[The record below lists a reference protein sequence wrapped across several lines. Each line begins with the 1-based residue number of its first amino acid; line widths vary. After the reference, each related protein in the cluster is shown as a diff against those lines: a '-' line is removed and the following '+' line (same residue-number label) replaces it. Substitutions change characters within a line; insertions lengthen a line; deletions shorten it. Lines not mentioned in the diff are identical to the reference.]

1 MDSPANPF
9 ESREQDIV
17 TISRNLIKQANVE
30 GEVSEALETH
40 SVPDKIRILE
50 SVLNEMRKSQEAEEV
65 DGSDQKLEMSI
76 EEDEI
81 DTMDSK
87 AMSFSFNCHG
97 GGPKRKKGN
106 DKKRKQQ
113 EEKSKEKLKVLVETL
128 KLVPFKP
135 FKTLDFA
142 RYESLLKTL
151 GLWDFVHLEFDQDM
165 DYDLV
170 AQLIA
175 YYSAE
180 GRCSYINGSRI
191 KLSRADLARA
201 LKLPN
206 KKERV
211 VILDELWE
219 SDESIS
225 FVDEVVSNWM
235 LLHCDDAWMMPD
247 KVVEWKKSIKEKQ
260 LDKLDWAG
268 LMWFMVEKELKAEP
282 PLGDCFYAS
291 HLQMVISSRVE
302 DVEVKVG
309 DLKVKD
315 DIAAL
320 NLRMD
325 DGASDSK
332 EEKCVEEGMIELK
345 LGQVTVSE
353 MAAEEE
359 HHHEEQAMDLEEN
372 KEQPKDLQETKEEG
386 DGKWLLNEDSH
397 AGSHFLQGCDVGGAT
412 VGDGRNGT
420 GHRKVGEF
428 ETLEEVAGEEIEK
441 DGKKHE
447 GGFFLFPN
455 SETLHGV
462 AQENLMLGDTYPL
475 GYNSGLQTHGNST
488 GHFLAPRAVMHIVP
502 DISHFGNDNKR
513 EIDHG
518 NDISYHFDNPAT
530 KRLKTP
536 SWDDKPVSFEA
547 CMEQMK
553 QLADKAKLLYVE
565 KDQACGESNM
575 RQQMLLNELQKRE
588 EVIQQLQKETYK
600 EQQRKDVEIYKL
612 ENELH
617 MMTSVL
623 AWYQKALKETQ
634 KAWRKHMKFCPL
646 HDKQIY
652 KDVKGTGGLVL
663 STGEIEKLRL
673 KEEKEEGMRR
683 ALIERQVEEF
693 GSLWIKEYEVNLN
706 KKVELL
712 DEKLTGFQNKV
723 NLLKETVSRRESI
736 PGRFDATSD
745 T

>member
-9 ESREQDIV
+9 KPREQGTI
-17 TISRNLIKQANVE
+17 TISRNLIKEANVE
-30 GEVSEALETH
+30 EEVCEASETH
-40 SVPDKIRILE
+40 SGPDKIRILE
-50 SVLNEMRKSQEAEEV
+50 SVSDEMRKSQEAEEV
-65 DGSDQKLEMSI
+65 DGSDQKLEVSI

-97 GGPKRKKGN
+97 GGPKRKKKN

-113 EEKSKEKLKVLVETL
+113 EEKSKKKLKVLVQTL

-142 RYESLLKTL
+142 RYESVLKTL

-165 DYDLV
+165 DYGLV

-175 YYSAE
+175 YYSPE

-206 KKERV
+206 KRERV
-211 VILDELWE
+211 VILDEDKELLE
-219 SDESIS
+219 SDELIS
-225 FVDEVVSNWM
+225 FVNEVVSNWM

-268 LMWFMVEKELKAEP
+268 LMWFMVEKVLKAEP

-291 HLQMVISSRVE
+291 HLQMVIRSQKIDLFRE
-302 DVEVKVG
+302 Q

-332 EEKCVEEGMIELK
+332 EEKCVEEGMIELN
-345 LGQVTVSE
+345 LGKVTVSE

-359 HHHEEQAMDLEEN
+359 HHPEEQAMDLEEN

-386 DGKWLLNEDSH
+386 DGKWLLRYE
-397 AGSHFLQGCDVGGAT
+397 
-412 VGDGRNGT
+412 RNRT
-420 GHRKVGEF
+420 GHKKVGEY
-428 ETLEEVAGEEIEK
+428 ELEDEIEK
-441 DGKKHE
+441 DGEKHN
-447 GGFFLFPN
+447 GGFLLFPN
-455 SETLHGV
+455 GETLH
-462 AQENLMLGDTYPL
+462 QENLMLGDTSPL
-475 GYNSGLQTHGNST
+475 GYNSELQIHGNST
-488 GHFLAPRAVMHIVP
+488 GDFMRSRAVMHMVP
-502 DISHFGNDNKR
+502 GRSHFRNDNKR
-513 EIDHG
+513 EIDHE
-518 NDISYHFDNPAT
+518 NDISYHFDNPAST

-536 SWDDKPVSFEA
+536 YWDDKPVPFDV
-547 CMEQMK
+547 CMEQIK
-553 QLADKAKLLYVE
+553 HLADKAKLSYAE
-565 KDQACGESNM
+565 KDRACGESNM
-575 RQQMLLNELQKRE
+575 REQMLLNELQRRE
-588 EVIQQLQKETYK
+588 EIIQQLHKKTYEEEHK
-600 EQQRKDVEIYKL
+600 KDVEIYKL
-612 ENELH
+612 ENELR

-634 KAWRKHMKFCPL
+634 KACRKHRKVCPL
-646 HDKQIY
+646 RDKPIY
-652 KDVKGTGGLVL
+652 RDVKGTGGLVL
-663 STGEIEKLRL
+663 STAEIEKLRL

-693 GSLWIKEYEVNLN
+693 GSLWIKEYEVNLK

-723 NLLKETVSRRESI
+723 NLLKETVSRRVTI